1 MATKRKIE
9 VFSAGCAACED
20 VIALVNRI
28 VCPSCEVEVLDMR
41 DRAVAERAKR
51 YGVNRVPAV
60 VVNGQLAECCKDKGV
75 TEADLR
81 AAGVGVS

>member
-41 DRAVAERAKR
+41 DRTVAERAKR

-60 VVNGQLAECCKDKGV
+60 AVNGELAECCKDKEV
-75 TEADLR
+75 TDADLR
-81 AAGVGVS
+81 AVGVGVL